1 MAAALTSSLPGLMN
15 PAWLTGPIFDKE
27 LRVSSRRKRNYVIRA
42 VYVLLL
48 TAFVTMAW
56 FSTFFGS
63 SIASA
68 GYKASRMAE
77 VGRAVIMTITWFQF
91 IVAQL
96 GAILML
102 SNAISDEIRRGTLD
116 VLLTTPI
123 NSFQIVMGK
132 LLGSLLQVTLL
143 LATSLPLLAIVR
155 IFGGMHWDYVVSSLA
170 ITLTAMILV
179 GSVTM
184 FLSVRLHRPYI
195 VIIAMIVFL
204 VVAYG
209 LGIFVWTGLF
219 SSNNLITRIM
229 LHTNPF
235 AAMFHIS
242 GTALRGVGAAA
253 AFSWPVHC
261 LIMLGGSLVFVG
273 ASVVKTREAATRRF
287 FDRTGNKTG
296 SLWRRVVSWT
306 GPLKRTGGDLR
317 QIKGSPIIWK
327 ELGGPLW
334 ATLGRNIALFVVL
347 LVVLFLTYG
356 LFTMGPP
363 GIVYSIYIMGLWLIA
378 SIRTGAMAALAISK
392 ERETR
397 TWPILL
403 GTTLSD
409 AQIVRDKALVVLW
422 RNWPLWLVLAVNS
435 MGFYLLM
442 RFTRSSGWGGE
453 LTFLVFLQI
462 IMGNIAMLVNLLF
475 LICAGLYFGMR
486 LKSTTAAVVATLASL
501 LGLYFLH
508 RVLFFFYFII
518 ANFLGWRG
526 FSLVSIFY
534 SVLNSAFFFG
544 VGIFFFRSVRRQLRK
559 NVF

>member
-1 MAAALTSSLPGLMN
+1 MAAALTSSLAGLLD

-42 VYVLLL
+42 AYVLLL

-56 FSTFFGS
+56 FSTFFGPS
-63 SIASA
+63 SVSI

-91 IVAQL
+91 VVAQL
-96 GAILML
+96 AAILML

-132 LLGSLLQVTLL
+132 LLGALLQVTLL
-143 LATSLPLLAIVR
+143 LAASLPLLAIVR
-155 IFGGMHWDYVVSSLA
+155 VFGGTHWDYVVSSLA
-170 ITLTAMILV
+170 ITLTAMILA

-195 VIIAMIVFL
+195 VIITMIVLL
-204 VVAYG
+204 VAAYA
-209 LGIFVWTGLF
+209 LAIFVSLGL
-219 SSNNLITRIM
+219 SSSDNLVRSIM
-229 LHTNPF
+229 LHINPF

-242 GTALRGVGAAA
+242 GAALPGVGAGAG
-253 AFSWPVHC
+253 FSCPVHC
-261 LIMLGGSLVFVG
+261 LIMLACSLLFVG
-273 ASVVKTREAATRRF
+273 ASVVKTREAARHRF
-287 FDRTGNKTG
+287 FDRTKNKTR
-296 SLWRRVVSWT
+296 SLWRGLFSST
-306 GPLKRTGGDLR
+306 GSVKKIGGGLR
-317 QIKGSPIIWK
+317 RIKGSPIIWK
-327 ELGGPLW
+327 ELGGPVS
-334 ATLGRNIALFVVL
+334 ATVGRNIALFVVL
-347 LVVLFLTYG
+347 LGVLFLTYG
-356 LFTMGPP
+356 LFNMGPAR
-363 GIVYSIYIMGLWLIA
+363 IVYNIYIMGLWLIA

-403 GTTLSD
+403 GTALSD

-422 RNWPLWLVLAVNS
+422 RNLPLWLVMAVNS
-435 MGFYLLM
+435 IAFYLWM
-442 RFTRSSGWGGE
+442 IFTRSSWGGE
-453 LTFLVFLQI
+453 VTFLVLLQI
-462 IMGNIAMLVNLLF
+462 IMSNIAMLVNLLF

-501 LGLYFLH
+501 LALYFLQ

-534 SVLNSAFFFG
+534 SVINSAFFFG
-544 VGIFFFRSVRRQLRK
+544 IGVFFFRSVRRQLRK

>member
-27 LRVSSRRKRNYVIRA
+27 LRVSSRRKRNYVMRA

-56 FSTFFGS
+56 FSTFFGPS
-63 SIASA
+63 SASI

-96 GAILML
+96 AAILML

-143 LATSLPLLAIVR
+143 LAASLPLLAIVR

-170 ITLTAMILV
+170 ITLTAMILA

-195 VIIAMIVFL
+195 VIITMIVFL

-287 FDRTGNKTG
+287 FDRTKNKTG
-296 SLWRRVVSWT
+296 SLWRRVFSWT
-306 GPLKRTGGDLR
+306 RPLKRSGGLR

-327 ELGGPLW
+327 ELGGPLS

-363 GIVYSIYIMGLWLIA
+363 GIVYRIYIMGLWLIA

-435 MGFYLLM
+435 MAFYLLM
-442 RFTRSSGWGGE
+442 RFTRSSWGGE

-462 IMGNIAMLVNLLF
+462 IISIIAMLGNVLF

-501 LGLYFLH
+501 LGLYFLQSI
-508 RVLFFFYFII
+508 VSFFYFII
-518 ANFLGWRG
+518 ANFLGWWG
-526 FSLVSIFY
+526 FSLVPIFF
-534 SVLNSAFFFG
+534 SVLNSALLFG